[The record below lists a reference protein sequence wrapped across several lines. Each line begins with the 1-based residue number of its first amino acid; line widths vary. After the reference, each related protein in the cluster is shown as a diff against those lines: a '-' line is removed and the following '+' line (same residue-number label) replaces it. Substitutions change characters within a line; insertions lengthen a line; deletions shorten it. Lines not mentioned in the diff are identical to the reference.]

1 MAAKLTRELMEFQS
15 DRIEAV
21 LASHRIPVRVHGG
34 TIAPRWVRF
43 HFTAAPSAKVNSIRN
58 LSEEIALAL
67 GAPDVRI
74 TRDGEVMAV
83 EVPRAD
89 MQTVRLL
96 PMLRKLLAGSV
107 VPPVSACAGLTDDG
121 HPLLLRLP
129 SPDVTHVLVAGATG
143 SGKTELMRS
152 LLISLAATNRQ
163 SKLQLAL
170 IDPKSRGFA
179 PLAALPHLLAA
190 PAADVPSAI
199 ALLNR
204 LIAEMD
210 RRDGRGISSP
220 CIVIAVDEVVDLLM
234 TGGKAVET
242 ALTRIAQRGR
252 EAGLHLLLGAQ
263 KPASSVLGPQLKA
276 NLPVRLVGRVGS
288 VEDARVATGISGS
301 GAEKLTG
308 RGDFLAVTGGC
319 TTHFQAAHVPPA
331 DMKEFQIAFRDRSAL
346 IGNDV
351 DLE

>member
-1 MAAKLTRELMEFQS
+1 MVAKLTRELMEFQS

-107 VPPVSACAGLTDDG
+107 VPPISACAGLTDDG

-152 LLISLAATNRQ
+152 LLISLAATKIGRA
-163 SKLQLAL
+163 SCRE
-170 IDPKSRGFA
+170 RG
-179 PLAALPHLLAA
+179 
-190 PAADVPSAI
+190 
-199 ALLNR
+199 
-204 LIAEMD
+204 
-210 RRDGRGISSP
+210 
-220 CIVIAVDEVVDLLM
+220 
-234 TGGKAVET
+234 
-242 ALTRIAQRGR
+242 
-252 EAGLHLLLGAQ
+252 
-263 KPASSVLGPQLKA
+263 
-276 NLPVRLVGRVGS
+276 
-288 VEDARVATGISGS
+288 
-301 GAEKLTG
+301 
-308 RGDFLAVTGGC
+308 
-319 TTHFQAAHVPPA
+319 
-331 DMKEFQIAFRDRSAL
+331 
-346 IGNDV
+346 
-351 DLE
+351 